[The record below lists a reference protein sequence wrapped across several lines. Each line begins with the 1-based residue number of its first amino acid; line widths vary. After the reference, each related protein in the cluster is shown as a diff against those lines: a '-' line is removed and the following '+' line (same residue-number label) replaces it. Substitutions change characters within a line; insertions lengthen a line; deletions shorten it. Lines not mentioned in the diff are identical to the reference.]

1 MVGRK
6 KDAAALVSTLDIL
19 IPMRGNRGSDPC
31 ELDKFLVIKYK
42 YWLGSSH
49 TDTLHDARGKEV
61 TYGGGGGSEGAVR
74 KCGSARRILLGL
86 WAR

>member
-42 YWLGSSH
+42 YWVGSSH

-61 TYGGGGGSEGAVR
+61 TYGGRAR
-74 KCGSARRILLGL
+74 KGQYGCAGRHAGYFWACGQGK
-86 WAR
+86 